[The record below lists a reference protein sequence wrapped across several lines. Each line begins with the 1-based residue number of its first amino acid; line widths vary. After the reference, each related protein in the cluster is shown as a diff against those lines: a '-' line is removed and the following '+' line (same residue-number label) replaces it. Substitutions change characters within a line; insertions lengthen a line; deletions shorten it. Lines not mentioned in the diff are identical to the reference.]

1 MYHSSVGWP
10 KVDQEEPLGLLQDQ
24 VLVLNILFNEKRL
37 YLLRWHDI
45 DELFF
50 GLGVAQKKISPNKV
64 SACFNGVNAE
74 FEIPRVGEPVPRE
87 LALSVRRFLMEAS
100 KDLFN

>member
-1 MYHSSVGWP
+1 MSQTIGGWP
-10 KVDQEEPLGLLQDQ
+10 RVDQEEQLGLLEDQ
-24 VLVLNILFNEKRL
+24 ALVLNILFNEKRL

-50 GLGVAQKKISPNKV
+50 GLGVEQKKISPRTV
-64 SACFNGVNAE
+64 SARFNGVNAE

-87 LALSVRRFLMEAS
+87 LALSVRSFLVEAS
-100 KDLFN
+100 KDLFI

>member
-1 MYHSSVGWP
+1 MYHSSGGWP
-10 KVDQEEPLGLLQDQ
+10 KVNEDEQVGLLEDQ
-24 VLVLNILFNEKRL
+24 VLVLNILFNEKRV

-50 GLGVAQKKISPNKV
+50 GLGVEQKKISPRKV
-64 SACFNGVNAE
+64 SARFNGVNAE
-74 FEIPRVGEPVPRE
+74 FEIPGLGDPVPRE

-100 KDLFN
+100 KNLFI

>member
-1 MYHSSVGWP
+1 MYHSSRGWP
-10 KVDQEEPLGLLQDQ
+10 KVDQGEQLGLLQDQ

-50 GLGVAQKKISPNKV
+50 GLGLVQKKISPYKV
-64 SACFNGVNAE
+64 SARLNGMKAE

-87 LALSVRRFLMEAS
+87 LALSVRKFLVEAS
-100 KDLFN
+100 KDLFI